1 MFLPKKGLKL
11 KKIIFLS
18 ILLILIGCGNKDNT
32 TDIEN
37 NKSNIDRWYSK
48 SLNYTTNFAN
58 MTKEETKKYAIKLR
72 ELANENIKKI
82 PLDTIASKIAV
93 AGIPAV
99 VIIGIASTSGLVG
112 GAAIVSAISTASGG
126 AGLIPGIVALGFIA
140 VASQAIIEYGSEN
153 VMKEV
158 VNQLKEQGHTDE
170 EIIETIE
177 NYPISDSLRNDVL
190 KLLKR

>member
-1 MFLPKKGLKL
+1 LFLPKKGLKL